1 MNIILNG
8 RPLVFEGRPTILEV
22 AKAHE
27 VLIPSLCEH
36 PGLEPYGACRLCLV
50 EIKGR
55 TGYAPACTTFA
66 EEGLEVRTD
75 SPELQ
80 SLRRGILELI
90 LAEHPHACLIC
101 EEKSSC
107 DDYKS
112 TIRKTGEPTGC
123 VLCSANG
130 RCELQKIVEAVGL
143 ERIPYPALRR
153 EGEIRRDD
161 PFIDRDNSL
170 CILCGRCV
178 RICSE
183 VRGAAVLTFVSRGS
197 ETVIGTA
204 MDRRLIDSGCRF
216 CGACV
221 DVCPTGSLAERGVRY
236 ELLPDAEAKALC
248 PFCGQGCGLKV
259 GLRDGRIIGAVPD
272 PEGAANRG
280 QACVKGRFLVKSA
293 VHHPRRLLQP
303 KIRRNGRL
311 EAVSWDDALTFAAE
325 RLAALDDGQTAVTA
339 SAQSSCEDLFVLHR
353 FAKEVLKARPVT
365 GPWTDSAAFSLRAL
379 GREAGHSVPLN
390 FRISDVGRAGA
401 IVVFGEDLPLTQPI
415 VGVEVN
421 RAVRNGATFI
431 HIGTKDLTTSARAS
445 LKVELSAGQGKAF
458 LKALTVTLLKGQGQD
473 VRVAGPKKL
482 QPIGLSREKLLE
494 IARALETRKPVLF
507 LIGPAFFEAFG
518 GRAALIELL
527 SLAGLTDGRVIA
539 LDGEA
544 NGRGGLEIAGAF
556 PGTSPSRRKVRA
568 LYLAGPSAKLEPGA
582 AEFVVFQGSYED
594 ENTASAD
601 VVFPETTSF
610 ESDGTF
616 VNIEGRARTSAKAV
630 EPQGEARPGWRILAD
645 LAEKTGRTEM
655 AYASIEDVRKD
666 LAGSVAAFS
675 GLSTPSVPA
684 EGLFLGEEPAW
695 PGAVIG
701 KAAARK
707 APSPAAVPRDPD
719 DYKGLNLALEHKS
732 LKLVRGRRCPR
743 S

>member
-8 RPLVFEGRPTILEV
+8 RPFAFEGRPTILEV
-22 AKAHE
+22 AKANGI
-27 VLIPSLCEH
+27 LIPSLCEH
-36 PGLEPYGACRLCLV
+36 RALGPYGACRLCLV
-50 EIKGR
+50 EVSGRKG
-55 TGYAPACTTFA
+55 YIPACTTFA
-66 EEGLEVRTD
+66 EDGLEVRTD
-75 SPELQ
+75 SPELM

-130 RCELQKIVEAVGL
+130 RCELQKVVEAVGL

-178 RICSE
+178 RICGE
-183 VRGAAVLTFVSRGS
+183 VRGAAVLTFVNRGS

-204 MDRRLIDSGCRF
+204 MDRRLVDSGCRF

-248 PFCGQGCGLKV
+248 PFCGQGCVLKV
-259 GLRDGRIIGAVPD
+259 GLRDGRVIGAVPD

-293 VHHPRRLLQP
+293 IRHPRRLLQP
-303 KIRRNGRL
+303 MVRKDGHL
-311 EAVSWDDALTFAAE
+311 QETSWEEALDFAAE
-325 RLAALDDGQTAVTA
+325 KLKAQDAGQVAVTA

-353 FAKEVLKARPVT
+353 FAKEILKARPVT
-365 GPWTDSAAFSLRAL
+365 GPWTGSAAYALRAL

-390 FRISDVGRAGA
+390 FRISEIGRAGT
-401 IVVFGEDLPLTQPI
+401 IIVFGEDLPTTQPLA
-415 VGVEVN
+415 GVEAN
-421 RAVRNGATFI
+421 RAMRGGGTLV
-431 HIGTKDLTTSARAS
+431 HVGTKDLTTSDRMS
-445 LKVELSAGQGKAF
+445 LKVELSAGQGPAF
-458 LKALTVTLLKGQGQD
+458 LKTLKAALLKGQGQD

-482 QPIGLSREKLLE
+482 QTIGLSREKLLE
-494 IARALETRKPVLF
+494 IARALETQKPVLF
-507 LIGPAFFEAFG
+507 LIGPAFLEAFG
-518 GRAALIELL
+518 GRAALVELL
-527 SLAGLTDGRVIA
+527 SLAGQTDGRVIA

-556 PGTSPSRRKVRA
+556 PGLSPSRRKVRA

-616 VNIEGRARTSAKAV
+616 VNIEGRVQTSAEAV
-630 EPQGEARPGWRILAD
+630 EPQGEAKPGWRILVD
-645 LAEKTGRTEM
+645 LAAKMGRTEM
-655 AYASIEDVRKD
+655 GYASIEDVRKD

-675 GLSTPSVPA
+675 GLAAPSVPA

-701 KAAARK
+701 KAAVRPG
-707 APSPAAVPRDPD
+707 PSPGVGPRDPD

-732 LKLVRGRRCPR
+732 LKLVRGR
-743 S
+743 